1 MKRLIPHILLSLA
14 ACAFNANAAII
25 NADTAEYN
33 AYQDTETGLFW
44 LDFGENNNQSY
55 NYVASQLGDGGEWA
69 GWRLPTVQEVY
80 TMWANVADLGNV
92 VADFESADFNGP
104 GQLYAYDSN
113 SDVLNG
119 DDSVFDPVFA
129 VIGYNTSTTWP
140 FGYVSDYALGWF
152 AGTSGL
158 SFVDFSDYSDNATDG
173 VDTRDV
179 LQLNDTFDYDYNKG
193 AILIGWST
201 LLVRASV
208 TSPKDVPAPSTVS
221 ILILGLL
228 GLVARRKL
236 F

>member
-69 GWRLPTVQEVY
+69 GWRLPTLQEVY

-92 VADFESADFNGP
+92 VADYENADASGP
-104 GQLYAYDSN
+104 GQLYAYDRN
-113 SDVLNG
+113 SDVING
-119 DDSVFDPVFA
+119 DDSVWDPVFE
-129 VIGYNTSTTWP
+129 VMGYNRRYT
-140 FGYVSDYALGWF
+140 YAAYELDHALGWF
-152 AGTSGL
+152 EGTNGL
-158 SFVDFSDYSDNATDG
+158 SYVYFDDYRDSVTGAFTYYDQIGMVDSN
-173 VDTRDV
+173 
-179 LQLNDTFDYDYNKG
+179 YDSNKG
-193 AILIGWST
+193 RSSSRWSS